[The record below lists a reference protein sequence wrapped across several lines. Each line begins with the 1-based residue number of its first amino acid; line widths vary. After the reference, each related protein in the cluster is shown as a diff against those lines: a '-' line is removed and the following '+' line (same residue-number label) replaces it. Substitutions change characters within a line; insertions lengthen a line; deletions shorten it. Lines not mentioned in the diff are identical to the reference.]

1 MHPVLSRHEGC
12 DERDGVRETLH
23 ASKRFFDLNTQPH
36 VLYIVKPLTRE
47 LVRLEHDLPLPVALS
62 ALTIS
67 ADPAAVVELAMKCE
81 FRSLLAEY
89 EKLAREGIPAAQG
102 ELF

>member
-1 MHPVLSRHEGC
+1 MLIKNEKLRAKVAAAA
-12 DERDGVRETLH
+12 ERVRDNL
-23 ASKRFFDLNTQPH
+23 
-36 VLYIVKPLTRE
+36 E
-47 LVRLEHDLPLPVALS
+47 LVRLERDLPLPVALS

-67 ADPAAVVELAMKCE
+67 ADPAAVVALARKCE

-89 EKLAREGIPAAQG
+89 EKLAEEGLPAAQG